1 MTKTIAV
8 LLVCIATPVALPAAD
23 LFATFALGNDTKTAT
38 ANGQTVTAKPTSS
51 FIVTPGFDF
60 VNAGIAA
67 IGMELPIAFGGPARA
82 LFTDNQ
88 LATEKLDFL
97 LAPSA
102 RLRLLSGFRLS
113 PWASVGIGAGR
124 FDRSSVSTVGNAL
137 RTATE
142 TQFTVAVGVGAD
154 FKVAGPLALR
164 AEGRNFNYKSVDGLK
179 RNSFQFLVGA
189 GLRF

>member
-8 LLVCIATPVALPAAD
+8 ALVCIALPSVSAAAD
-23 LFATFALGNDTKTAT
+23 LFATFAFGNDTKTASG
-38 ANGQTVTAKPTSS
+38 NGQTVQAKPTNS

-67 IGMELPIAFGGPARA
+67 IGMEVPVAFGGPARA
-82 LFTDNQ
+82 LFQSSQ
-88 LATEKLDFL
+88 LATEKLDFMI
-97 LAPSA
+97 APSA
-102 RLRLLSGFRLS
+102 RVRLVPGFRLS
-113 PWASVGIGAGR
+113 PWASLGVGAGR
-124 FDRSSVSTVGNAL
+124 FDRSSLSTVGNAL
-137 RTATE
+137 NTATE

-154 FKVAGPLALR
+154 FRVAGPLALR

-179 RNSFQFLVGA
+179 RNTFQFLVGA